1 MDPYRPNPS
10 PHGYYGAAEG
20 AHAAPAPSEQPT
32 ARHVCLSK
40 SLACSRINPCASC
53 DAYVENYA
61 FTFAITAARLTVEQ
75 ATLFYNAYKEA
86 MIQLHVHMTRDP
98 QISAGALDLR
108 RVQILPEQFAYPV
121 QPAAHAPPPYQP
133 VPSPLA
139 PQPQAAWQ
147 PPWPPPPA
155 MAPLPPPPAMTAP
168 PPPPPSLSP
177 FQPPSAG
184 QLPQY
189 GEHVASPFGSAPV
202 GPPAASTART
212 YGGRAAP
219 AAAGT
224 PAAPQ
229 RAVPVVNLRPEIAA
243 MVAARGMQNPL
254 PPYADDGDDE
264 GDEEDD
270 YDDDAAAD
278 DGPSYETPEPP
289 ESDIPPFDYQ
299 PVDDA
304 SVETAP
310 VEAAPVAAASAAPP
324 VVAAPPA
331 AQPPAPM
338 PSAARSQRSGNVA
351 LAPLPKGEELTVA
364 DVAGA
369 GTTLAVTTSGPRDV
383 ADEPPLNGTT
393 RSPTG

>member
-40 SLACSRINPCASC
+40 SLACSRINGCAIC

-61 FTFAITAARLTVEQ
+61 FAFAITAARLTVEQ

-108 RVQILPEQFAYPV
+108 RVQILPEQLAYPL

-133 VPSPLA
+133 MPSPLA
-139 PQPQAAWQ
+139 SQPQAAWQ
-147 PPWPPPPA
+147 PPWPPPAAPA
-155 MAPLPPPPAMTAP
+155 PPPAMTAP
-168 PPPPPSLSP
+168 PPPPPPQPS
-177 FQPPSAG
+177 FQQPSAG

-299 PVDDA
+299 PVDDESPA
-304 SVETAP
+304 EAP
-310 VEAAPVAAASAAPP
+310 PAMPVAAAPAVAME
-324 VVAAPPA
+324 AAPPA
-331 AQPPAPM
+331 SPPLAPT
-338 PSAARSQRSGNVA
+338 AAATRSQRSGNVA
-351 LAPLPKGEELTVA
+351 LAPLPKCEELTVA

-369 GTTLAVTTSGPRDV
+369 GTPLAVTTSGPRDV